1 MDDLFCD
8 QDMFQGVIFESCNL
22 QPLQGFNLLHS
33 LLFIISLFKISAK
46 TSSRRRWLRVI
57 F

>member
-8 QDMFQGVIFESCNL
+8 QNMFHGIIFKSHNL
-22 QPLQGFNLLHS
+22 QPLQGFNLLHC
-33 LLFIISLFKISAK
+33 LVFIISFFKISVK
-46 TSSRRRWLRVI
+46 ISSRRCWLIPI